1 MRIMIITLKR
11 DYCGGSMMLQKIK
24 GFLNQEKVRWTSRFV
39 YYLLILLLLFF
50 MYGFNDASAGSY
62 IYNDF

>member
-1 MRIMIITLKR
+1 MMNKLK
-11 DYCGGSMMLQKIK
+11 LLHQNQKIK
-24 GFLNQEKVRWTSRFV
+24 WVGRFV

-50 MYGFNDASAGSY
+50 MYGFNDANAGSY

>member
-1 MRIMIITLKR
+1 
-11 DYCGGSMMLQKIK
+11 MLQKIK
-24 GFLNQEKVRWTSRFV
+24 SFIYQEKVRWVSRFL

>member
-1 MRIMIITLKR
+1 MINKLK
-11 DYCGGSMMLQKIK
+11 DFYHNPAIK
-24 GFLNQEKVRWTSRFV
+24 WVSHFI

-50 MYGFNDASAGSY
+50 MYGFNDANAGSY

>member
-1 MRIMIITLKR
+1 
-11 DYCGGSMMLQKIK
+11 MLEKLK
-24 GFLNQEKVRWTSRFV
+24 GFIYQEKVRWVSRFL

-50 MYGFNDASAGSY
+50 MYGFNNASAGSY